1 MVTGTQRARADRAV
15 RHGSLVLGAV
25 VAGAVTLLA
34 GLGALGERG
43 IALVHHCVAG
53 TGSFAWWGT
62 RLAMVRH
69 SDTCPEGTLALGG
82 APDDVAGV
90 IAAVALPVVVLHGL
104 AGLGALGVWRH
115 LARCFRQLA
124 RLVRPTLT
132 LRPARALV
140 AVRPEPRWRDA
151 VGLPV
156 VRTLLLAGAQGRR
169 GPPLVAA

>member
-1 MVTGTQRARADRAV
+1 MRY
-15 RHGSLVLGAV
+15 GSLVLGAV
-25 VAGAVTLLA
+25 LAGAVALLA

-69 SDTCPEGTLALGG
+69 SDSCPEGTLALGG

-104 AGLGALGVWRH
+104 AALGGLGAGRY

-124 RLVRPTLT
+124 LLVRPRLPG
-132 LRPARALV
+132 RPPRGLV
-140 AVRPEPRWRDA
+140 AVRREPRWRAA
-151 VGLPV
+151 VGLPA
-156 VRTLLLAGAQGRR
+156 VRTLLLASAQGRR

>member
-1 MVTGTQRARADRAV
+1 MRY
-15 RHGSLVLGAV
+15 GSLALGTVL
-25 VAGAVTLLA
+25 AGAVALLA

-69 SDTCPEGTLALGG
+69 SETCPEGTLALGG

-104 AGLGALGVWRH
+104 AGLGGLGAWRY

-124 RLVRPTLT
+124 RLVRPRLA
-132 LRPARALV
+132 LRRSRALV
-140 AVRPEPRWRDA
+140 AVRREPGWRDA
-151 VGLPV
+151 VGLPA
-156 VRTLLLAGAQGRR
+156 VRTLLLACAQVRR
-169 GPPLVAA
+169 GPPLAAV